1 MKPHR
6 IIVLAGHQRSLATVA
21 LVAALARMP
30 RDAFALDGVISVS
43 PFSMKRIR
51 NWRRRFGPQMAK
63 KVLSQFGLARRGPF
77 ADETAVY
84 TNCLDEL
91 GVGHRS
97 LRPLCRE
104 LDVPLQIV
112 RDIHGV
118 KSIAFVRRHRPDLA
132 VYSGAGILRGMLIDA
147 IPDGV
152 LNLHCGPLPHVR
164 GMNAVEWSL
173 YLGIQPEVTL
183 HKVDRGIDT
192 GAILA
197 SQTVAVRP
205 AESLG
210 TIRART
216 VVAGIDLLLREL
228 PHIDGWRT
236 IHNPPRQGRQY
247 FTMAEPLKQVVQ
259 AWLDQ
264 GITPVGSSDEIDP
277 DDTRP
282 APLRA
287 KAA

>member
-1 MKPHR
+1 MKPKR
-6 IIVLAGHQRSLATVA
+6 IVVLAGHQRSLATVA
-21 LVAALARMP
+21 LVAALARLP
-30 RDAFALDGVISVS
+30 RDAFALEGVISVS

-51 NWRRRFGPQMAK
+51 SWRRRFGPQMAK
-63 KVLSQFGLARRGPF
+63 KVLSQFGLARSGQF

-84 TNCLDEL
+84 SNRLDEL

-104 LDVPLQIV
+104 LNVPLQIV
-112 RDIHGV
+112 RDIHGAE
-118 KSIAFVRRHRPDLA
+118 SMQFIERHRPNLA
-132 VYSGAGILRGMLIDA
+132 VYSGAGILRGALIDA
-147 IPDGV
+147 FPDGI
-152 LNLHCGPLPHVR
+152 LNLHCGPLPHIR

-183 HKVDRGIDT
+183 HKVDKGIDT
-192 GAILA
+192 GAILE

-216 VVAGIDLLLREL
+216 VAAGIDLLLHEL
-228 PHIDGWRT
+228 PNVERWQT
-236 IHNPPRQGRQY
+236 IHNPPRHGRQY
-247 FTMAEPLKQVVQ
+247 FTMAEPLKQLVQ
-259 AWLDQ
+259 SWLDR
-264 GITPVGSSDEIDP
+264 GITPVGSSDTIDA